1 MGQSLPKPA
10 LRPMLPADAAFVA
23 AIFSA
28 SIEDL
33 TVEDYGE
40 AQRAAWASAADDAGE
55 FAARLAGQL
64 VLVATVAD
72 APVAFISLKG
82 PDHIDML
89 YVHPGVARQG
99 IATLLYDAIERLA
112 TARGATQL
120 MVDASDTAVPFF
132 ERRGFEAQQR
142 NMVML
147 GGEWLGNTRMKKRV
161 TKAEPRSASQ

>member
-1 MGQSLPKPA
+1 MAQPLPKPA
-10 LRPMLPADAAFVA
+10 LRPILPADIPFLA

-33 TVEDYGE
+33 TADDYSE
-40 AQRAAWASAADDAGE
+40 EQRAAWAAAADDMGE
-55 FAARLAGQL
+55 FAARLSSQL

-99 IATLLYDAIERLA
+99 IATLLCDAIERLA
-112 TARGATQL
+112 AARGAAQL
-120 MVDASDTAVPFF
+120 TVDASDTAVLFF
-132 ERRGFEAQQR
+132 DRRGFEPQQR
-142 NMVML
+142 NMAMV
-147 GGEWLGNTRMKKRV
+147 GGEWLGNTRMIKRL
-161 TKAEPRSASQ
+161 TKAEPKSVSQ

>member
-10 LRPMLPADAAFVA
+10 LRPMLPSDSAFLA

-28 SIEDL
+28 SIQEL
-33 TVEDYGE
+33 TGDDYSE
-40 AQRAAWASAADDAGE
+40 TQQAAWVVAADDAEE
-55 FAARLAGQL
+55 FASRLAQQL
-64 VLVATVAD
+64 VLVATIAD
-72 APVAFISLKG
+72 APVAFISLKS
-82 PDHIDML
+82 PDNIDML

-120 MVDASDTAVPFF
+120 TADVSDTAVPFF

-147 GGEWLGNTRMKKRV
+147 SGEWLGNTRMKKRM
-161 TKAEPRSASQ
+161 TKAEPRSVSR